1 MALREIRFTGILCEA
16 IRRGKG
22 PVRFRQ
28 REDTILSGHDPKR
41 KVCWYL
47 LCGFSESVMLN
58 DGDGTEGTR
67 GGDATV
73 LIGVIIV

>member
-1 MALREIRFTGILCEA
+1 MALREIRSTGILCEA

-28 REDTILSGHDPKR
+28 REEAILSGRDPKR

-47 LCGFSESVMLN
+47 LCGFSESVMLK
-58 DGDGTEGTR
+58 DGDGTEGTS
-67 GGDATV
+67 GCDVTV
-73 LIGVIIV
+73 LIRAIIV